1 MKRVLAAIEIAP
13 RSSASATWS
22 QILIWGLRKVTLII
36 HWYWLPA
43 NIRSCRRWWTIC
55 LNLRCRPHVWVSW
68 PRATKIRTT
77 IHVYLAT
84 LKLDWKRLDSL
95 VKSRVFESLL
105 PTNISQSRSFVERE
119 IARITSLS
127 SHDNPEERRLVN
139 ELESILR
146 SMLKD
151 IETTKDLEEKKTQIT

>member
-1 MKRVLAAIEIAP
+1 MVDDLSQFKMPNSCVVSCP
-13 RSSASATWS
+13 R
-22 QILIWGLRKVTLII
+22 
-36 HWYWLPA
+36 P
-43 NIRSCRRWWTIC
+43 
-55 LNLRCRPHVWVSW
+55 
-68 PRATKIRTT
+68 TKIRTT

-84 LKLDWKRLDSL
+84 LELDWKRLDSL

>member
-1 MKRVLAAIEIAP
+1 M
-13 RSSASATWS
+13 
-22 QILIWGLRKVTLII
+22 
-36 HWYWLPA
+36 
-43 NIRSCRRWWTIC
+43 
-55 LNLRCRPHVWVSW
+55 
-68 PRATKIRTT
+68 
-77 IHVYLAT
+77 
-84 LKLDWKRLDSL
+84 
-95 VKSRVFESLL
+95 KSRVFESLL

-127 SHDNPEERRLVN
+127 SPDNLEERRLVN

>member
-1 MKRVLAAIEIAP
+1 M
-13 RSSASATWS
+13 
-22 QILIWGLRKVTLII
+22 
-36 HWYWLPA
+36 
-43 NIRSCRRWWTIC
+43 
-55 LNLRCRPHVWVSW
+55 
-68 PRATKIRTT
+68 
-77 IHVYLAT
+77 
-84 LKLDWKRLDSL
+84 
-95 VKSRVFESLL
+95 KSRVFESLL

-127 SHDNPEERRLVN
+127 SHDNLEERRLVN

>member
-1 MKRVLAAIEIAP
+1 LE
-13 RSSASATWS
+13 
-22 QILIWGLRKVTLII
+22 
-36 HWYWLPA
+36 
-43 NIRSCRRWWTIC
+43 
-55 LNLRCRPHVWVSW
+55 
-68 PRATKIRTT
+68 
-77 IHVYLAT
+77 
-84 LKLDWKRLDSL
+84 LDWKRLDSL

-127 SHDNPEERRLVN
+127 SHDNLEERRLVN

>member
-1 MKRVLAAIEIAP
+1 M
-13 RSSASATWS
+13 
-22 QILIWGLRKVTLII
+22 
-36 HWYWLPA
+36 
-43 NIRSCRRWWTIC
+43 
-55 LNLRCRPHVWVSW
+55 
-68 PRATKIRTT
+68 
-77 IHVYLAT
+77 
-84 LKLDWKRLDSL
+84 
-95 VKSRVFESLL
+95 KSRVFESLL

-151 IETTKDLEEKKTQIT
+151 IDTTKDLEEKKAQIT